1 MDKRVRFADK
11 EFVQRELELMNLE
24 DKQFE
29 DYASRVIDYMK
40 QHGRNT
46 FPMERVSEKQNKV
59 WFGA

>member
-1 MDKRVRFADK
+1 MRFADK

-59 WFGA
+59 